1 LYVSEDVHVGD
12 AIAEERSNGVV
23 AGRTVQPVVE
33 SLRLN
38 WMDIVETTLYSVR
51 VYHQSKEAPSTFKV
65 SPLHLLGGWD
75 VEFPVG
81 LYMELLV

>member
-1 LYVSEDVHVGD
+1 MDEQVGD

-23 AGRTVQPVVE
+23 AGRTVHPVAE

-38 WMDIVETTLYSVR
+38 CMDIVETTLYSVR
-51 VYHQSKEAPSTFKV
+51 VYHQSREAPSTFNV
-65 SPLHLLGGWD
+65 SPLHLLGGKE

-81 LYMELLV
+81 LFAELLV